1 MTTKRIYAITDKVN
15 HATHLIVATTQ
26 AQALRH
32 VTRMQFDVAS
42 ASAMMVA
49 DKMSQ
54 GIKVEDAGE
63 EQQETLP

>member
-32 VTRMQFDVAS
+32 VTRMQFDVEV
-42 ASAMMVA
+42 ASAMTVA
-49 DKMSQ
+49 EKM
-54 GIKVEDAGE
+54 GAGLKVEDAGE

>member
-1 MTTKRIYAITDKVN
+1 MTTKRIYAIADKVN
-15 HATHLIVATTQ
+15 HATHLIVATT
-26 AQALRH
+26 QALRH

-54 GIKVEDAGE
+54 GIKVEDAVE